1 MRYQIVCV
9 LNNGF
14 NSFDEILVRMQANV
28 PVGETQIQPDNV
40 NYMRYHRE
48 TELKRKWSL
57 YSYNTKIVKQ
67 EYGLQ

>member
-48 TELKRKWSL
+48 TELKRK
-57 YSYNTKIVKQ
+57 
-67 EYGLQ
+67 